1 MGESW
6 GLGLRS
12 GPRDNRLGGAMSREP
27 PRDSRPVVADDE
39 GRIVVVGVA
48 AAAREGAA
56 VCDEDEEDTISEE
69 GSSEDVNVTG
79 SILGTGG
86 EKGNP

>member
-12 GPRDNRLGGAMSREP
+12 GPRDDRLGGAMSREP
-27 PRDSRPVVADDE
+27 PRDARPVDAVDV
-39 GRIVVVGVA
+39 GRIVVGVA
-48 AAAREGAA
+48 AAARAGAA
-56 VCDEDEEDTISEE
+56 FCDEDEEDTMSEE

-86 EKGNP
+86 EKGKP